1 MYSANPWIESFA
13 HTVPRWNIIT
23 KVYYYTNDP
32 IKQST
37 FITICTALG
46 WLKCLAAENKLGSE
60 SSSSLCSHRRCISV
74 VDSKP
79 RQKHLKRHRNS
90 NLQQDISLQ
99 SGGQNPT
106 DSGKWLMVDTYG
118 NNLTYMLILAGGA
131 LRLSLRKARFI
142 LTFEWNII
150 FLKDKWLNNHRLSTH
165 IQPNK
170 F

>member
-13 HTVPRWNIIT
+13 HIVPRCNIIT
-23 KVYYYTNDP
+23 KVNYYMNDP

-60 SSSSLCSHRRCISV
+60 SSSSLCSHRRCMSV

-90 NLQQDISLQ
+90 NLQQRISLQ
-99 SGGQNPT
+99 RVGQNPLILASDFWWT
-106 DSGKWLMVDTYG
+106 HMG
-118 NNLTYMLILAGGA
+118 NSILYAYLAGGA
-131 LRLSLRKARFI
+131 LRLSFA
-142 LTFEWNII
+142 
-150 FLKDKWLNNHRLSTH
+150 
-165 IQPNK
+165 
-170 F
+170 